1 MRDIYIKLDT
11 GEIRKVNKK
20 RLLALILAL
29 LGVIAIITV
38 SIVSIVKIAG
48 KPSKRPT
55 GPDYAVEDS
64 ENAEDVE
71 PIMGDIFSRGY
82 YAKKNTEVLTANMSD
97 AALGRIKE
105 LKSPQDVALAEV
117 YEKMKKD
124 NPDFAGYLTIEG
136 TDIEYPVMHTPDE
149 PEKYLHKD
157 INGRDSSAGLPFIDA
172 ACSISPDSDNLIIYG
187 HNMKDGSMFGNLEMY
202 GNPDYCAKHPII
214 RFDTPDEIREYE
226 VMAAFYDRVY
236 YTDENAFRFYDF
248 IDAKDSADYERAVN
262 TFIDKSAYDTGVR
275 AEPGDR
281 LITLVT
287 CSYHEDNGR
296 FVLVARQT
304 K

>member
-1 MRDIYIKLDT
+1 MKDIYIKLDT

-29 LGVIAIITV
+29 LGVIAILTV
-38 SIVSIVKIAG
+38 GIVSIVRIAG
-48 KPSKRPT
+48 KPSKRT
-55 GPDYAVEDS
+55 SSPDYASEDT
-64 ENAEDVE
+64 ENEEDVE

-82 YAKKNTEVLTANMSD
+82 YARKNTEVLAADMSD
-97 AALGRIKE
+97 AALGRIE
-105 LKSPQDVALAEV
+105 EIKSSQDDALTDI

-157 INGRDSSAGLPFIDA
+157 INGMDSNAGLPFIDA

-187 HNMKDGSMFGNLEMY
+187 HNMKDGSMFGNLELY
-202 GNPDYCAKHPII
+202 DSLDYCMEHPII

-236 YTDENAFRFYDF
+236 YTDEDAFRFYDF
-248 IDAKDSADYERAVN
+248 IDAADNNDYNKAVS
-262 TFIDKSAYDTGVR
+262 TFIDKSVYDTGVR
-275 AEPGDR
+275 AEPGDK

-287 CSYHEDNGR
+287 CAYHEDNGR
-296 FVLVARQT
+296 FVLVAKRT
-304 K
+304 D